1 MSGVGSTNAMK
12 KGSANNPFLAY
23 SEADM
28 QGFLNSAYT
37 GCIVKYTGPA
47 INRTLSEQNKTV
59 PDYAQNLVFN
69 RVNYGWPAFYDGNVK
84 FIITEKTNEGTNTW
98 YLAAGKYINGAWDF
112 SRNGAFNGDVVLTNS
127 LGSNPTSIRK
137 LWTPKDKWNNDYIND
152 QGNLTFWTYDKDAVF
167 TIAPID
173 NNDID
178 YTDLTGITIVPY
190 KVNELYKVVYGSGEY
205 YYEEFCHISNT
216 PTTANSDYM
225 APGKTAFDFTGN
237 LQTGNGSKINPYLA
251 STADEMAAYLT
262 SSYKG
267 AFVKYVG
274 DTVAVGGTPAP
285 VNPIAVGDIL
295 QSTAAGD
302 EGHPILYLNT
312 NITPDFSQFP
322 DEQLQNEGGYSLLD
336 VLEGSNPSSFLT
348 AHKASQGND
357 TVYMLAVSQTPI
369 YAFSETMSPSIMQL
383 EHWGWIYSS
392 PFTVE
397 RWGGEAKVSSVNQQD
412 VWGAY
417 ISKDGQWTSGGGESY
432 VKNAIYQVAEDGDTT
447 MYMILPTLSNP
458 GTAADLAQGKQLID
472 GEGKV
477 VEGAAPTQGD
487 ILALYANKQLTE
499 FITDAEISSIG
510 ISYATSYINMS
521 SFTLAYQ
528 SLLSKVV
535 LTNVKTLYP
544 DAFTGCSNLTHIELP
559 SDVNLNG
566 VHYFNG
572 NQTNG
577 TIFPSTL
584 WYSSTDGTFIN
595 IANWSKY
602 DVLLS
607 ARMNKSN
614 YSSAKYIL
622 AGALASSNTRQS
634 IVYLSGAISVNSYL
648 GGSYGNNAIKTIYM
662 PNCSNVIRYT
672 FNNFSYLDTIY
683 LDNAISIGNAFY
695 YCSRL
700 KKVYCPNVES
710 LEYAFIS
717 SPNLTEPY
725 DFPNVKYCVY
735 PYSSSLSAI
744 SSVNLPE
751 ASVVKLSGSG
761 IQSIYMPKVENLALV
776 GVQLSNISV
785 PYCRELYLNNMS
797 NLESIYA
804 PNLLYCSTIAN
815 CYKLTEINFESVIA
829 ASSSY
834 TYSPYTFSIS
844 NCSQLKTISLPNF
857 SIGGIYIG
865 GCSNLE
871 KVYAPLLNSYIS
883 ISNCTLTQFSIYNAY
898 SVSFYSVTAK
908 SDFSI
913 YANESTFSYLYL
925 GISAKNSEHVDLY
938 INNYSRSAYLGVNSI
953 SSNAIRNINISVHD
967 NSLRGALYAG
977 EHINI
982 YNTYPEEYVLQ
993 MYLSNNS
1000 TVLDVKLSNCCMVD
1014 YFCYNCSNLEDV
1026 YNNEVSYMYGYTYNN
1041 CSKLSTIIMNGSNVV
1056 LINGTSIFSN
1066 TPITNS
1072 TYLGYYGSIYVPNS
1086 MVDKYKT
1093 TTYWK
1098 SYASRIT
1105 SITDLPQ
1112 ELKDKYGLNG
1122 VE

>member
-37 GCIVKYTGPA
+37 GCIVKYTGPS

-59 PDYAQNLVFN
+59 PEYAQNLVFN
-69 RVNYGWPAFYDGNVK
+69 RVNYGWPSFYDGNVK

-98 YLAAGKYINGAWDF
+98 YLAAGKYVNGAWDF

-127 LGSNPTSIRK
+127 LGANPTSIRK

-152 QGNLTFWTYDKDAVF
+152 QGNLTFWTYNEDVVF

-205 YYEEFCHISNT
+205 YYEEFYHISDT
-216 PTTANSDYM
+216 PTTANSDYI

-237 LQTGNGSKINPYLA
+237 LQTGNGSKINPYIA
-251 STADEMAAYLT
+251 STADEMASYLT

-267 AFVKYVG
+267 AFVKYIG
-274 DTVAVGGTPAP
+274 ETVA
-285 VNPIAVGDIL
+285 
-295 QSTAAGD
+295 
-302 EGHPILYLNT
+302 
-312 NITPDFSQFP
+312 
-322 DEQLQNEGGYSLLD
+322 
-336 VLEGSNPSSFLT
+336 
-348 AHKASQGND
+348 
-357 TVYMLAVSQTPI
+357 
-369 YAFSETMSPSIMQL
+369 
-383 EHWGWIYSS
+383 
-392 PFTVE
+392 
-397 RWGGEAKVSSVNQQD
+397 
-412 VWGAY
+412 
-417 ISKDGQWTSGGGESY
+417 GGGESY

-458 GTAADLAQGKQLID
+458 GTAEDLAQGKQLID

-487 ILALYANKQLTE
+487 VLALYANKQLTE
-499 FITDAEISSIG
+499 FITDAEISTIG
-510 ISYATSYINMS
+510 ASFPASYPTVS

-528 SLLSKVV
+528 SLLSKVI

-544 DAFTGCSNLTHIELP
+544 NAFTGCDNLTYIELP
-559 SDVNLNG
+559 SSVNLNG

-577 TIFPSTL
+577 AIFPSTL

-607 ARMNKSN
+607 ASMNKSN

-622 AGALASSNTRQS
+622 AGALASRNTRQS
-634 IVYLSGAISVNSYL
+634 TVYLSGAISVNSYL

-662 PNCSNVIRYT
+662 PNCSNIINYT
-672 FNNFSYLDTIY
+672 FYNFSYLDTIY
-683 LDNAISIGNAFY
+683 LDNTISIRNAFY

-700 KKVYCPNVES
+700 KKVYCPNVER
-710 LEYAFIS
+710 LEYAFAS
-717 SPNLTEPY
+717 SPNLIEPY
-725 DFPNVKYCVY
+725 DFPNVKYCNY
-735 PYSSSLSAI
+735 PYASSVFAI

-776 GVQLSNISV
+776 GVQLSSISV

-925 GISAKNSEHVDLY
+925 SICAKNSEHVDLY
-938 INNYSRSAYLGVNSI
+938 INNYSRSAYLGVYSI

-967 NSLRGALYAG
+967 NSLRGTLYAG

-982 YNTYPEEYVLQ
+982 YNTYPEEYALQ

-1000 TVLDVKLSNCCMVD
+1000 TVLDVKLSNCCITD
-1014 YFCYNCSNLEDV
+1014 YCCYNCSNLEDV
-1026 YNNEVSYMYGYTYNN
+1026 YNNEVSHMYGYTYNN
-1041 CSKLSTIIMNGSNVV
+1041 CSKLSTIIMNGSNVPI
-1056 LINGTSIFSN
+1056 LNGASIFSN

-1086 MVDKYKT
+1086 MVDRYKT

>member
-37 GCIVKYTGPA
+37 GCIVKYTGPT
-47 INRTLSEQNKTV
+47 INRELSEQNKTV
-59 PDYAQNLVFN
+59 PEYAQNLVFN
-69 RVNYGWPAFYDGNVK
+69 RVNYGWPSFYDGNVK

-98 YLAAGKYINGAWDF
+98 YLAAGKYVNGAWDF

-127 LGSNPTSIRK
+127 LEANPTSIRK

-152 QGNLTFWTYDKDAVF
+152 QGNLTFWTYNEDVVF

-173 NNDID
+173 NNAIID

-190 KVNELYKVVYGSGEY
+190 KVNELYKVAYGDGEY
-205 YYEEFCHISNT
+205 YYEEFYHISDT
-216 PTTANSDYM
+216 HTTANSDYM

-251 STADEMAAYLT
+251 STTDEMAAYLT

-267 AFVKYVG
+267 AFVKYIG
-274 DTVAVGGTPAP
+274 ETVAVGGTPVP
-285 VNPIAVGDIL
+285 VNPIAVGDSISKLYFDTTKDVDFSKFVYDQPFGDDIPTGVAVLLSSQQNVNIL
-295 QSTAAGD
+295 TANDLSVAGMSGYVLMLMEKTSQTSAD
-302 EGHPILYLNT
+302 VRQTILYASEA
-312 NITPDFSQFP
+312 IPD
-322 DEQLQNEGGYSLLD
+322 LG
-336 VLEGSNPSSFLT
+336 
-348 AHKASQGND
+348 
-357 TVYMLAVSQTPI
+357 VSQAGWQNGASLDLLQRNTI
-369 YAFSETMSPSIMQL
+369 SI
-383 EHWGWIYSS
+383 
-392 PFTVE
+392 
-397 RWGGEAKVSSVNQQD
+397 VNAQD
-412 VWGAY
+412 IWGAY

-447 MYMILPTLSNP
+447 MYAILPTLSNP

-510 ISYATSYINMS
+510 ASYPASYPTVS

-544 DAFTGCSNLTHIELP
+544 NAFTGCSNLTHIELP

-572 NQTNG
+572 YQTNG
-577 TIFPSTL
+577 NIFPSTL

-595 IANWSKY
+595 ITNWSKY

-634 IVYLSGAISVNSYL
+634 TVYLSGAISVNSYL
-648 GGSYGNNAIKTIYM
+648 GGSYGNNNIKTIYM

-700 KKVYCPNVES
+700 KKVYCPNVER
-710 LEYAFIS
+710 LEYAFVS

-725 DFPNVKYCVY
+725 NFPNVKYCVY
-735 PYSSSLSAI
+735 PYSSTLSAI

-776 GVQLSNISV
+776 GMQLSSISV

-804 PNLLYCSTIAN
+804 PNLLYCSGIA
-815 CYKLTEINFESVIA
+815 
-829 ASSSY
+829 
-834 TYSPYTFSIS
+834 
-844 NCSQLKTISLPNF
+844 
-857 SIGGIYIG
+857 
-865 GCSNLE
+865 
-871 KVYAPLLNSYIS
+871 
-883 ISNCTLTQFSIYNAY
+883 
-898 SVSFYSVTAK
+898 
-908 SDFSI
+908 
-913 YANESTFSYLYL
+913 
-925 GISAKNSEHVDLY
+925 
-938 INNYSRSAYLGVNSI
+938 
-953 SSNAIRNINISVHD
+953 
-967 NSLRGALYAG
+967 
-977 EHINI
+977 
-982 YNTYPEEYVLQ
+982 
-993 MYLSNNS
+993 
-1000 TVLDVKLSNCCMVD
+1000 
-1014 YFCYNCSNLEDV
+1014 
-1026 YNNEVSYMYGYTYNN
+1026 N
-1041 CSKLSTIIMNGSNVV
+1041 CSKLSTIIMNGSNVP
-1056 LINGTSIFSN
+1056 LISGASMFSN

-1086 MVDKYKT
+1086 MVDRYKT
-1093 TTYWK
+1093 TSYWK

>member
-69 RVNYGWPAFYDGNVK
+69 RVNYGWPSFYDGNVK

-152 QGNLTFWTYDKDAVF
+152 QGNLTFWTYDEDVVF

-205 YYEEFCHISNT
+205 YYEEFYHISDT
-216 PTTANSDYM
+216 RTTANSDYM

-237 LQTGNGSKINPYLA
+237 LQTGNGSKINPYIA

-274 DTVAVGGTPAP
+274 DTVAVGGTPSP
-285 VNPIAVGDIL
+285 VNPIAVGDTISKLYFDTTKEVDFSKFVYDQPFGDDIPTGVAIL
-295 QSTAAGD
+295 LSSQQNVNILTANDLSVAGMSGYVLMLMEEASQTSAD
-302 EGHPILYLNT
+302 VRQTILYASEA
-312 NITPDFSQFP
+312 IPDLGVSQAGW
-322 DEQLQNEGGYSLLD
+322 QSGTSLDL
-336 VLEGSNPSSFLT
+336 L
-348 AHKASQGND
+348 QGN
-357 TVYMLAVSQTPI
+357 TI
-369 YAFSETMSPSIMQL
+369 SI
-383 EHWGWIYSS
+383 
-392 PFTVE
+392 
-397 RWGGEAKVSSVNQQD
+397 VNAQD

-417 ISKDGQWTSGGGESY
+417 ISKDGQWASSGGESY

-458 GTAADLAQGKQLID
+458 GTATDLAQGKQLID

-487 ILALYANKQLTE
+487 VLALYANKQLTE

-510 ISYATSYINMS
+510 VSYATSYVNVS

-544 DAFTGCSNLTHIELP
+544 DAFAGCSNLTHIELP
-559 SDVNLNG
+559 SSVNLNG

-572 NQTNG
+572 YQTNG
-577 TIFPSTL
+577 HIFPSTL
-584 WYSSTDGTFIN
+584 WYSSTDGTFIK

-607 ARMNKSN
+607 ARTNKSD

-622 AGALASSNTRQS
+622 AGALASSYTRQS
-634 IVYLSGAISVNSYL
+634 TLYLSGATSVNSYV
-648 GGSYGNNAIKTIYM
+648 GGSYGNNNVKTIYM
-662 PNCSNVIRYT
+662 PNCSKVIRNT
-672 FNNFSYLDTIY
+672 FYNFSYLDTIY
-683 LDNAISIGNAFY
+683 LDNAISIGNAFP

-710 LEYAFIS
+710 LDYAFMS
-717 SPNLTEPY
+717 SPNLIEPY
-725 DFPNVKYCVY
+725 DFPNVKYCNY
-735 PYSSSLSAI
+735 PYASSVSAI

-776 GVQLSNISV
+776 GIQLSSISV
-785 PYCRELYLNNMS
+785 PYCKELYLNNMS

-804 PNLLYCSTIAN
+804 PNLLYCSNITK
-815 CYKLTEINFESVIA
+815 CDKLTEINFESVIA
-829 ASSSY
+829 ASSS
-834 TYSPYTFSIS
+834 YTFSIS

-857 SIGGIYIG
+857 SIGGINIAN
-865 GCSNLE
+865 CSNLE
-871 KVYAPLLNSYIS
+871 KVYAPLLNKYIS

-898 SVSFYSVTAK
+898 NVSFYSVTAK

-925 GISAKNSEHVDLY
+925 GISAKNSERVDLY

-982 YNTYPEEYVLQ
+982 YNTYPEEYAIQ

-1000 TVLDVKLSNCCMVD
+1000 TVLDVKLSNCRITD
-1014 YFCYNCSNLEDV
+1014 YCCYNCSNLEDV

-1041 CSKLSTIIMNGSNVV
+1041 CSKLSTIIMNGSNVPI
-1056 LINGTSIFSN
+1056 LNGASIFSN

-1086 MVDKYKT
+1086 MVDRYKT
-1093 TTYWK
+1093 TSYWK